1 MTDDLPAFPLD
12 HLALRGVP
20 DAPALRLKDKVYS
33 YQSLNH
39 RIGRL
44 AAILAAQDFTAGD
57 RIATWLPK
65 TELACLMPLAAV
77 RAGLVHVPIN
87 PLLKP
92 AQVKHILPDS
102 GAKALLTS
110 AVRAGQLESY
120 LETEHQRHA
129 ELVSAT
135 ISPNQPKRGEE
146 EWTLKQVQGDDLKF
160 VVLDELV
167 VMSAIDQ
174 PGDVLP
180 PLPADTDANGLAAI
194 LYTSGSTGRPKG
206 VMLSHANLAIGAVSV
221 ASYLKLAADD
231 VTLAVLPLSF
241 DYGQNQLLST
251 WQAGGC
257 VVPLDFLTPR
267 DVIKAC
273 ARHGVTTL
281 AAVPPLWVQLVEQDW
296 PGEVTTNMRRLTNSG
311 GALTPSLV
319 KALRGIFRAKTDIYA
334 MYGLTEAFRS
344 TYLEP
349 ALIDANPTSMG
360 KAIPFAEIMVVA
372 KDGSEAKPEEHGE
385 LVHAGPLV
393 AQGYWKDAER
403 TALRYKP
410 APAFSHYGGMAVWSG
425 DTVWRDADGL
435 LYFVGRDDAMIK
447 TSGNRVS
454 PTEVEEAAI
463 ESGLVAEACALGRK
477 DDRLGEAIVLF
488 VRANGAADEAA
499 LLAHMKA
506 ALPNFMQPADYVWLD
521 EFPKNA
527 NGKLDRDGL
536 KDRLA
541 A

>member
-12 HLALRGVP
+12 HLALRGAP
-20 DAPALRLKDKVYS
+20 DAPALRIKDKVYS
-33 YQSLNH
+33 YQTLNH

-44 AAILAAQDFTAGD
+44 AAILAAHDFTAGD

-77 RAGLVHVPIN
+77 RARLVHVPIN

-92 AQVKHILPDS
+92 AQVKHILTDS
-102 GAKALLTS
+102 GARALLT
-110 AVRAGQLESY
+110 AKVREGQLGDSDVPE
-120 LETEHQRHA
+120 
-129 ELVSAT
+129 
-135 ISPNQPKRGEE
+135 G
-146 EWTLKQVQGDDLKF
+146 TLI
-160 VVLDELV
+160 LDEAETLA
-167 VMSAIDQ
+167 AIDVR
-174 PGDVLP
+174 GDVLP
-180 PLPADTDANGLAAI
+180 PLTTDSDTNGLAAI

-221 ASYLKLAADD
+221 AHYLKLAADD

-257 VVPLDFLTPR
+257 VVPLDYLTPR

-273 ARHGVTTL
+273 AKQGVTTL
-281 AAVPPLWVQLVEQDW
+281 AAVPPLWVQLAEQDW
-296 PGEVTTNMRRLTNSG
+296 SAEATTAMRRLTNSG

-319 KALRGIFRAKTDIYA
+319 KALRGIFGAKTDIYA

-344 TYLEP
+344 TYLDP
-349 ALIDANPTSMG
+349 SLIDANPTSMG
-360 KAIPFAEIMVVA
+360 KAIPFAEILVVS
-372 KDGSEAKPEEHGE
+372 KDGSEAAPQEHGE

-393 AQGYWKDAER
+393 AQGYWQDAER

-410 APAFSHYGGMAVWSG
+410 APAFSRYGGMAVWSG

-463 ESGLVAEACALGRK
+463 ESGLVVEACALGRK
-477 DDRLGEAIVLF
+477 DERLGEAIILF
-488 VRANGAADEAA
+488 VRANGAAEEAA
-499 LLAHMKA
+499 LVAHMKA
-506 ALPNFMQPADYVWLD
+506 ALPNFMQPAAYVWLD

-541 A
+541 